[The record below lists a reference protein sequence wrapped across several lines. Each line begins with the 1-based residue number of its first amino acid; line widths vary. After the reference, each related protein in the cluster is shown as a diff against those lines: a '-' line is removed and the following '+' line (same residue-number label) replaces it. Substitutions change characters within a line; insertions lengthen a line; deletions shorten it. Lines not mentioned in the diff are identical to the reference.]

1 MTSLEAEN
9 PIVYAGFRSLSL
21 AIKVDMCGQFAV
33 GGKNPGVKSLVAS
46 KCERSDIINI
56 RWLLRM
62 IVKKGFGL
70 FCACYRLS
78 VWGNLH
84 RNCENLFSASYSR
97 LGSATGR

>member
-46 KCERSDIINI
+46 KCERSDIIVYAWVLPGTCMKSI
-56 RWLLRM
+56 
-62 IVKKGFGL
+62 
-70 FCACYRLS
+70 
-78 VWGNLH
+78 
-84 RNCENLFSASYSR
+84 
-97 LGSATGR
+97 